1 MFLDNKYTRIYYS
14 IISSRMPS
22 SHKEYVEIHHIIP
35 RSLGGTNNKD
45 NLIELTAKEHFIM
58 HRLLCK
64 MTEGLDKAK
73 MYYAFNMMLVSN
85 NKQQGRAGKLTSA
98 SYMILKKEIAKN
110 TSLHHKGLKKP
121 HSKDK
126 PRKIR
131 PPISDE
137 TRKKMSESR
146 KMLWQTEEYKNTNKR
161 EDYKHSE
168 ETKLKISLKAKG
180 KNSPTKGRK
189 YTEEQRINRS
199 ILSSKIMSDP
209 VIRKKISDSKKLKK
223 VQL

>member
-1 MFLDNKYTRIYYS
+1 MFLNNKYTRIYYN
-14 IISSRMPS
+14 IISSRMPPS
-22 SHKEYVEIHHIIP
+22 LEEYVEIHHIIP
-35 RSLGGTNNKD
+35 RSLGGTNNKN
-45 NLIELTAKEHFIM
+45 NLIMLTAREHFIM

-64 MTEGLDKAK
+64 MTEGLNRAK

-85 NKQQGRAGKLTSA
+85 NKQQRYTGKLTSA
-98 SYMILKKEIAKN
+98 SYMMLKKEVAKN

-146 KMLWQTEEYKNTNKR
+146 KILWQTEDYKNTNKR
-161 EDYKHSE
+161 ENYKHSE
-168 ETKLKISLKAKG
+168 ETKLKMSFKAKG
-180 KNSPTKGRK
+180 KDSPTKGRK
-189 YTEEQRINRS
+189 YTEEQRIARS

-209 VIRKKISDSKKLKK
+209 VIRKKISESKKIKK
-223 VQL
+223 DQL